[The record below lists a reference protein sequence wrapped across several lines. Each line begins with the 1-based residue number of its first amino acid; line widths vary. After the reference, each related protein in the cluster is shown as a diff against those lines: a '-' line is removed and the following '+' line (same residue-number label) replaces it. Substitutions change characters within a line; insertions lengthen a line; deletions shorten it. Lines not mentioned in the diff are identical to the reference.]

1 MTTNPQT
8 VLSVAMLGSA
18 IWAILYLLPRARR
31 KDDKF
36 GVACALICALLGLFG
51 WLFIGIGTR

>member
-1 MTTNPQT
+1 MTTNAQA

-31 KDDKF
+31 EDDKF
-36 GVACALICALLGLFG
+36 GVACALAFAFLGLFG
-51 WLFIGIGTR
+51 WLAVGIGTR

>member
-1 MTTNPQT
+1 MTTNAQT

-31 KDDKF
+31 EEDRF
-36 GVACALICALLGLFG
+36 GVVCALVMAILGMLG
-51 WLFIGIGTR
+51 WLFVGVGTR